1 MKTPLIS
8 AVALAAAIPL
18 LLTGCG
24 ADNSSTDEGTGT
36 STGTSIGTNDTSPA
50 QDADTLFGD
59 LQNAGSIPK
68 DFPATKD
75 LRVEVNDDE
84 FAIAWKGD
92 AMTNGCKPGDASPN
106 STASILL
113 IADGALTDIQQCGGV
128 WQATQADGSH
138 VAWN

>member
-8 AVALAAAIPL
+8 AVALAAAISL

-24 ADNSSTDEGTGT
+24 ADNTSTDESAGT
-36 STGTSIGTNDTSPA
+36 STGTNDTSPL

-92 AMTNGCKPGDASPN
+92 AMTNGCKPGDATPN
-106 STASILL
+106 PTASFLL
-113 IADGALTDIQQCGGV
+113 IADGALTDVQQCGDV